1 MSFLN
6 TYLLLLLSI
15 TVKCQTTIE
24 KDIDNNSN
32 TEMSSTN
39 NSLMPDSRF
48 VNEYKLNIR
57 KFNLNSQN
65 AGLRPAMLA
74 IAVSVHRG
82 SYLDFF

>member
-65 AGLRPAMLA
+65 AG
-74 IAVSVHRG
+74 SVHRG
-82 SYLDFF
+82 SNLDFF

>member
-57 KFNLNSQN
+57 KFNLNSQI
-65 AGLRPAMLA
+65 AGLHPAMLA
-74 IAVSVHRG
+74 IAVSFCRG
-82 SYLDFF
+82 S